1 MIGAFGIMPPRLGKY
16 GVLIGDRVWNGRGAL
31 LMSTDSVHIAALMV
45 RVLRRAFPEATFMIG
60 EGGSGGLPNYGTDY
74 TGDRYNCTM
83 SKEGSDS
90 LRAFAE
96 AITRKESLARK
107 VIAALSVDDAMWAR
121 DVKRA
126 SAPTI
131 DSKSTEGPR
140 SPVVAA

>member
-31 LMSTDSVHIAALMV
+31 LMSTDSVHIAAFMV
-45 RVLRRAFPEATFMIG
+45 RVLRRTFPEASFMIG
-60 EGGSGGLPNYGTDY
+60 EGGSAGLPNYGADY
-74 TGDRYNCTM
+74 MGDRYNCTM

-107 VIAALSVDDAMWAR
+107 IICAVSVDDDMWAR
-121 DVKRA
+121 DVKRGTQPVDA
-126 SAPTI
+126 SKAP
-131 DSKSTEGPR
+131 S
-140 SPVVAA
+140 